1 MVTSFVAGYAGD
13 AGRRGAR
20 ALRLDLVRH
29 FCQIRA
35 MVARTPARNGIS
47 ADPEVLA
54 ILRALADPNRF
65 RLFCALRGMER
76 CVRDL
81 VASEGMAQPLV
92 SHHLRVLERAGLV
105 RARRSHGFTL
115 YALDPRGLAAAKEA
129 VMDLLDPESLS
140 ALAMPGGNS
149 DCCR

>member
-1 MVTSFVAGYAGD
+1 MAAT
-13 AGRRGAR
+13 
-20 ALRLDLVRH
+20 
-29 FCQIRA
+29 
-35 MVARTPARNGIS
+35 TPARNGTS

-105 RARRSHGFTL
+105 RGRRSHGFTL
-115 YALDPRGLAAAKEA
+115 YALDPRGLAAAKAA